1 MAYESMAH
9 VAAQQFPD
17 RSFRLKQDDIDQT
30 RSRHA
35 NYPNLSAGR
44 RFGKVRSQK
53 EVNPACPFAGG
64 D

>member
-30 RSRHA
+30 RKPSCQLPEPIGLAPLR
-35 NYPNLSAGR
+35 
-44 RFGKVRSQK
+44 
-53 EVNPACPFAGG
+53 
-64 D
+64 